1 MLAEIIKEKS
11 MKKKLQILF
20 TFLIIIIK
28 SQSPINSYIKETNF
42 FPGSEP
48 GGLLQVGDN
57 LVFAANSGYG
67 IEPHKY
73 NLQTNSAEMIQNVNN
88 NSGNSILKKEFYKLG
103 NSVFYFATDNSN
115 LQLWSTDLT
124 TNLTTKVKDLNIY
137 YSNTNNII
145 AKVLNNKL
153 YFIFQQKLYVSDG
166 TTTGTIQITN
176 VTNVGNYL
184 FENNGFVF
192 FFGNNNNYGREIWK
206 TDGSV
211 AGTTVVKDI
220 NPGTNSSIV
229 YGYEKMYQFNNKI
242 VFIAMDNNYNLGL
255 WSTDGSSINTTN
267 FYPLSNNSVFYDFD
281 FQNYDKLLFTVNG
294 DLWKTDGTSV
304 GTNLIYNSIPPINK
318 LSYYKNKIYIDTNTN
333 LFYVN
338 QSDQVDH
345 LTNSNGTI
353 FQTISPSNNGNY
365 LALRE
370 YNNNSSPIYFFD
382 DSNILQTNIKFTNDT
397 KFIEYQNRLIFSGY
411 IESYQDVYTTYK
423 NTELFSYNPLN
434 NVSKIE
440 KDLIYGNYGAPRNY
454 TEING
459 EVYFQSRDGYYYQI
473 YKIDTNNNLVKLSS
487 NLTEDFINDTVEFNS
502 LIVSGNFIYFHN
514 NNVYRT
520 NIITHSSEQIS
531 PPANEKIYGTYAV
544 NNNKI
549 IVKTFNNTDNYM
561 RIWSL
566 ENNTST
572 FSLLVE
578 KYVNNMPSL
587 SNVDKDFVKTDTG
600 IYFKMINNSTT
611 EIWKSDGTLNNTTKI
626 TEIGSIYAFKSF
638 LGLLNN
644 KIIFADNI
652 STGLQNSELYY
663 IDDSSNQNFL
673 IKNNYRFIDGNS
685 FVANNKLYFFTSSSN
700 GYYTEIHSTDG
711 TAQGSQLI
719 TTSFFN
725 GENSITKCGN
735 QNYFIGKSG
744 GNQTHGI
751 FKTDGTA
758 AGTSLVIDGYH
769 PGMIGQNFTSL
780 NCLNNE
786 IYAIDSMQ
794 RIFKTNG
801 NIGNYQQ
808 ISFTTNNQL
817 LQQSSNYTWIKS
829 LYIHNSK
836 IYFSVDQ
843 YNNHGEELFITDQIN
858 TLSVSDQN
866 VIGHDRILI
875 HPNPVANEFNIRLNN
890 GEKILKVMIYDTN
903 GRIISTHNNTL
914 INVQNLPTGIYF
926 LNIVTNLKSYN
937 SKLIKK

>member
-1 MLAEIIKEKS
+1 
-11 MKKKLQILF
+11 MKKNLQILF
-20 TFLIIIIK
+20 TFFIVLIK

-48 GGLLQVGDN
+48 SGLIQFGDN
-57 LVFAANSGYG
+57 LIFAANTTYG
-67 IEPHKY
+67 FEPHKY
-73 NLQTNSAEMIQNVNN
+73 NLQTNSAEMIQNINN
-88 NSGNSILKKEFYKLG
+88 GFADSIIKKEFYKIG
-103 NSVFYFATDNSN
+103 SSVYYFATDNSN
-115 LQLWSTDLT
+115 LQLWSTNLT
-124 TNLTTKVKDLNIY
+124 TNVTTKIKDLNIY

-153 YFIFQQKLYVSDG
+153 YFVFQQKLYVSDG
-166 TTTGTIQITN
+166 TATGTIQINN
-176 VTNVGNYL
+176 VTNVGNYI
-184 FENNGFVF
+184 FENNGFVY

-220 NPGTNSSIV
+220 NPGTASSIIF
-229 YGYEKMYQFNNKI
+229 GNEKMYQFSNKI
-242 VFIAMDNNYNLGL
+242 VFIAMDGNSNLGL
-255 WSTDGSSINTTN
+255 WSTDGSSINTTS
-267 FYPLSNNSVFYDFD
+267 FYTLSNNSIFYDFD

-294 DLWKTDGTSV
+294 NLWKTDGTSM
-304 GTNLIYNSIPPINK
+304 GTNLIYTSIPPINK
-318 LSYYKNKIYIDTNTN
+318 LTYYKNKIYIDTTSN

-338 QSDQVDH
+338 QYDQVNF
-345 LTNSNGTI
+345 LTNSVGTL

-382 DSNILQTNIKFTNDT
+382 NSNLLQTNIKFTNDT

-411 IESYQDVYTTYK
+411 IESYQDFSTTYK
-423 NTELFSYNPLN
+423 NTELFSYDPLN

-440 KDLIYGNYGAPRNY
+440 KDLSNGSSGAPRNY

-473 YKIDTNNNLVKLSS
+473 YKLDSNNNVVKLSG
-487 NLTEDFINDTVEFNS
+487 NLADDFINDTVEFNS
-502 LIVSGNFIYFHN
+502 LIVSGNFIFFHN
-514 NNVYRT
+514 NKLYRT

-531 PPANEKIYGTYAV
+531 PPVNEKIYGTYAV
-544 NNNKI
+544 SNNKI
-549 IVKTFNNTDNYM
+549 IMKTFNNTDNYM

-566 ENNTST
+566 ENSST
-572 FSLLVE
+572 NFSLLLE
-578 KYVNNMPSL
+578 KHVNNMPSL
-587 SNVDKDFVKTDTG
+587 SNVDKDFVKTDSG
-600 IYFKMINNSTT
+600 IYFKMLNNSTT
-611 EIWKSDGTLNNTTKI
+611 EIWKSDGTLNNTIEI
-626 TEIGSIYAFKSF
+626 TDIGSIYAFKSF
-638 LGLLNN
+638 LGSLGNKVIYANN
-644 KIIFADNI
+644 L

-663 IDDSSNQNFL
+663 INDSNNQNFL

-685 FVANNKLYFFTSSSN
+685 FVANNKLYFFTSNSN
-700 GYYTEIHSTDG
+700 GFYTEIHSTDG
-711 TAQGSQLI
+711 TLQGSQLI
-719 TTSFFN
+719 TTSFFT
-725 GENSITKCGN
+725 GENYITKCGN

-744 GNQTHGI
+744 GNQIHGI

-758 AGTSLVIDGYH
+758 AGTSLVIDGYQ
-769 PGMIGQNFTSL
+769 PGVIGQNFTSL

-801 NIGNYQQ
+801 NVGNYQQ
-808 ISFTTNNQL
+808 VSFTIDNQL
-817 LQQSSNYTWIKS
+817 LQQPNYTWIKS

-843 YNNHGEELFITDQIN
+843 YKNHGEELFITDTIN
-858 TLSVSDQN
+858 TLSVSDDH

-875 HPNPVANEFNIRLNN
+875 YPNPVANEFNIKLNN
-890 GEKILKVMIYDTN
+890 GEKILKVLIYDAN
-903 GRIISTHNNTL
+903 GRMISTHHNTL
-914 INVQNLPTGIYF
+914 INVQNLSAGIYF
-926 LNIVTNLKSYN
+926 LNVFTNLNSYN